1 MSIMDFLPTF
11 ASIFEVDLPTDR
23 PVDGIDQLGYL
34 TSEQS
39 RSHRE
44 NVLTFVGPRRAC
56 GSRPMA
62 YLHDGHA
69 PLGQQPEL
77 GGYLGSSTETAGYPM
92 ILNIEADPREMR
104 NVAVEN
110 SWVAGS

>member
-1 MSIMDFLPTF
+1 MDFLPTF

-44 NVLTFVGPRRAC
+44 NVVTFVGPRRAC

-69 PLGQQPEL
+69 PLGQQPEF
-77 GGYLGSSTETAGYPM
+77 GGV
-92 ILNIEADPREMR
+92 PRLVYR
-104 NVAVEN
+104 DGRL
-110 SWVAGS
+110 SDDLQHRGRSP